1 MTSSKRLFAKAP
13 EGAAVLFFIDSLA
26 PASSPFGLRLCR
38 TAPAGSI
45 QIFATLGFAAYST
58 SRG

>member
-1 MTSSKRLFAKAP
+1 
-13 EGAAVLFFIDSLA
+13 VLFFIDSLA
-26 PASSPFGLRLCR
+26 PASSPFGLGLCR

-58 SRG
+58 LRS